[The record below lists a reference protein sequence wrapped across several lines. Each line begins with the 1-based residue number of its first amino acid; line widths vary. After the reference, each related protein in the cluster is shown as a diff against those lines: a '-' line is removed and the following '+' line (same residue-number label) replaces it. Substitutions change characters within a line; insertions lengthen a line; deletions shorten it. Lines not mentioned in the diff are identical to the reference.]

1 VNAVDEI
8 IRILAQNPT
17 IVLQICINKDDTE
30 VRYALRNKNYLI
42 GVATYDNVQI
52 KKILE
57 QLSTIDELTK
67 RIRLL
72 EDVLLKRDTK
82 I

>member
-1 VNAVDEI
+1 MNAVDEI